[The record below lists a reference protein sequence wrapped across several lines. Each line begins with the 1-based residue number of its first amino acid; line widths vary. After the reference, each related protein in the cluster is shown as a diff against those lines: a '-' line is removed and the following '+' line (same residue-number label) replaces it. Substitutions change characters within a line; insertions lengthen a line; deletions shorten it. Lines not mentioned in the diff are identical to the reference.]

1 MNEIYEVMLSL
12 FVGVG
17 LAAACG
23 FRVFVPLLV
32 TSLAVKTG
40 HLGVI
45 DSFAWLGSDA
55 ALATFAVATACE
67 LFAYYIPWLDNALDV
82 IASPCAVVAGTVV
95 MASFVPEM
103 DPWLKW
109 SLSAIAGG
117 AAAGAVQSVT
127 TVLRGASTAVT
138 GGVANP
144 LVSTGEAL
152 ASTGLS
158 ATAVLL
164 PGLATLGLLGL
175 VGFVG
180 WKVATRPVRRMGLA
194 GGQAVGLLQGPIEA

>member
-12 FVGVG
+12 GVGVG

-23 FRVFVPLLV
+23 FRVFVPLLI

-40 HLGVI
+40 HLEVVE
-45 DSFAWLGSDA
+45 SFAWLGSDA
-55 ALATFAVATACE
+55 ALASFAVATAIE
-67 LFAYYIPWLDNALDV
+67 VFAYSIPWLDNALDG
-82 IASPCAVVAGTVV
+82 IASPSAVIAGTIV

-109 SLSAIAGG
+109 SLSVIAGG

-127 TVLRGASTAVT
+127 AVLRGASTATT
-138 GGVANP
+138 GGLANP
-144 LVSTGEAL
+144 VVSTGEAV

-158 ATAVLL
+158 VTAVFM
-164 PGLATLGLLGL
+164 PAVAAMALLGM

-180 WKVATRPVRRMGLA
+180 WKVATRAPRRLSLA
-194 GGQAVGLLQGPIEA
+194 NTPSRLLPAPAET